1 MVPLKVHLVGSIA
14 LDSVDEVFQTAGSVL
29 GRRLRRIPDGEP
41 GGRRLWISWQYPLLR
56 SLPFLKAD
64 TSHPNQTSGFLP
76 LQLAEGFAPGDIRF
90 PELGYAREAR
100 ASYQDFLAAR
110 QRGSLPPDVRFQ
122 VSLPTPFA
130 VINPFCT
137 PADAP
142 AIEPA
147 YEAAMLREVDSLCR
161 AIPHQDLCI
170 QWDICIEM
178 VMWDGRASF
187 IRNPFSDLRS
197 EIEARM
203 KRLAAAVPRDVELG
217 FHLCYGDWEAK
228 HFIEPADAGKL
239 AEFANLLA
247 DSISRPITYVHMPVP
262 LERSDDAYFEPLR
275 KLKLSPGTDLFLGL
289 VHGDGVEATRKR
301 IETAAKYVADFGIA
315 TECGMARCRTPEIV
329 RSLFAIHAA
338 ASAEPQPLAHSV
350 RSKA

>member
-1 MVPLKVHLVGSIA
+1 MVPSKVHLVGSIA

-130 VINPFCT
+130 VINPFCA

-178 VMWDGRASF
+178 VMWDGRAPF

-203 KRLAAAVPRDVELG
+203 KRLAAAVPRGVELG

-262 LERSDDAYFEPLR
+262 MERSDDAYFEPLR

-289 VHGDGVEATRKR
+289 VHGDGVEATRKH
-301 IETAAKYVADFGIA
+301 IETAAKHVADFGIA

-350 RSKA
+350 QSKA